1 MRLLG
6 VGLNLGDQLLRVGQ
20 RLEFLDACL
29 GGLDVDIEL
38 EFVLREQLAPQ
49 LVQFVRHR
57 GECPLGFIGTLASF
71 GKILLRQLDARIDQ
85 QNDRV
90 SKLENQ
96 LNETLTKLPLEYQ
109 RREDAIRFETVLNAK
124 LDAIGARIERLMEK
138 S

>member
-1 MRLLG
+1 MTIQVDFWHL
-6 VGLNLGDQLLRVGQ
+6 VGLLLS
-20 RLEFLDACL
+20 
-29 GGLDVDIEL
+29 
-38 EFVLREQLAPQ
+38 
-49 LVQFVRHR
+49 
-57 GECPLGFIGTLASF
+57 FITTLATF
-71 GKILLRQLDARIDQ
+71 GKILLRQLDARIDN

-109 RREDAIRFETVLNAK
+109 RREDAICFETVLNAK